1 MKSMRIELRY
11 TSAAIPPLHEGIC
24 ESSHIDREF
33 IVGGQSVDGVET
45 ITSFVYGEPDAYESL
60 LCDLESVLE
69 YDITPSDDGFFLY
82 LRRELGPEGIS
93 LLNALAQETVV
104 VVPPIE
110 IRSDR
115 TVRLTVVGHPSAL
128 TTVVEGVPDGMG
140 LDIRWVSQEITVTGA
155 AVSDRQAAALQAAW
169 DVGFYE
175 IPREGGI
182 EAVAAELEC
191 AVSTASE
198 LVRRGEANAVERVLD
213 SGP

>member
-24 ESSHIDREF
+24 ESPDIDREI

-45 ITSFVYGEPDAYESL
+45 ITSFVYGDPEAYEEL
-60 LCDLESVLE
+60 VCDLETVLE
-69 YDITPSDDGFFLY
+69 YDITLSDDGFFLY
-82 LRRELGPEGIS
+82 LRRDLGPEGLS

-115 TVRLTVVGHPSAL
+115 TIRLTVVGHPSAL
-128 TTVVEGVPDGMG
+128 TAVVEEVPDGMG
-140 LDIRWVSQEITVTGA
+140 LDVRWVSQEIAVA
-155 AVSDRQAAALQAAW
+155 DASVSDRQAAALQAAW

-175 IPREGGI
+175 VPREGGI
-182 EAVAAELEC
+182 EAVAAELDC

-198 LVRRGEANAVERVLD
+198 LVRRGEANAVGRVLD